1 MKPYRVV
8 YLHEG
13 KIHTM
18 YLYGLS
24 KHNLRNSIVKHWN
37 ENLVFDAKIIRIN
50 EVSEEELW
58 RHWENEHRENMV

>member
-24 KHNLRNSIVKHWN
+24 KHSLRNSIVKHWN
-37 ENLVFDAKIIRIN
+37 ESLVFDVKVLRI
-50 EVSEEELW
+50 EDTSEEELW
-58 RHWENEHRENMV
+58 REYEMES